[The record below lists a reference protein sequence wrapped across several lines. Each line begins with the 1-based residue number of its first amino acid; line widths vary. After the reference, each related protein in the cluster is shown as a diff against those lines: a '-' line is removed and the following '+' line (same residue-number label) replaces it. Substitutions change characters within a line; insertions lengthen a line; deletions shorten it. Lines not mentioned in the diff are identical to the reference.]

1 MKDKE
6 IIIDGVDVSKCCWC
20 DFEPDTDPYCRIN
33 DGEDLGCEDNSN
45 CYFKQLARKTQECE
59 ELKAYAQRQE
69 NQRETYYKEFL
80 KLSRECEKL
89 KSQVDEDYNY
99 YTTELK
105 TLRDIVSNKE
115 KRNAALFLTSDVLTE
130 REILNSLDSVRRTLS
145 NYMVEIGDLKNLYF
159 NIQEIEGL
167 RDRDAFSDL
176 IRGILVVKGG
186 DDEDI
191 I

>member
-1 MKDKE
+1 MDKKQ

-115 KRNAALFLTSDVLTE
+115 KRLFAK
-130 REILNSLDSVRRTLS
+130 IKSVTIT
-145 NYMVEIGDLKNLYF
+145 YGKYTDLKINKPVF
-159 NIQEIEGL
+159 DIE
-167 RDRDAFSDL
+167 FEL
-176 IRGILVVKGG
+176 IKEGF
-186 DDEDI
+186 
-191 I
+191 